1 MGSLKLHTCRICG
14 FSYYS
19 RSNSNI
25 CDDCAKKAEFMYQEI
40 TAYLRRF
47 PNSNAMQIS
56 EALHIPA
63 YDVLT
68 FLENGSLER
77 SRGTLSPLPDVHE
90 AQATKVPATRTES
103 GDIVDP
109 ARGPILYEYD
119 EPLK

>member
-19 RSNSNI
+19 RSDSNI

-40 TAYLRRF
+40 AAYLRRF

-56 EALHIPA
+56 NALHIPA

-77 SRGTLSPLPDVHE
+77 SRGTLSPLPDVSDD
-90 AQATKVPATRTES
+90 TKSADTTLQTQSREV
-103 GDIVDP
+103 VDP
-109 ARGPILYEYD
+109 ARGPVLYEY
-119 EPLK
+119 EEHLK